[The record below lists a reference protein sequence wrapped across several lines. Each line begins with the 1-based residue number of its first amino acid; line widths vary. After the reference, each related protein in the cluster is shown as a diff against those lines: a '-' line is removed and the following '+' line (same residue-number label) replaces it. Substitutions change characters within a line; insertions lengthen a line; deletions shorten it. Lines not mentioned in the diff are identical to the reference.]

1 MAIYVLCFKNIFLH
15 IFSHQYE
22 DLAKVDLNRI
32 SIFFYL
38 PKLCLMFFQVLYNR
52 SLNEYRALM
61 KDDEQ
66 LCKRIEELKKR

>member
-1 MAIYVLCFKNIFLH
+1 MAIYVLCFKNIFLY
-15 IFSHQYE
+15 IFSRRYE
-22 DLAKVDLNRI
+22 DLAKVDLNGI
-32 SIFFYL
+32 NIFFYL